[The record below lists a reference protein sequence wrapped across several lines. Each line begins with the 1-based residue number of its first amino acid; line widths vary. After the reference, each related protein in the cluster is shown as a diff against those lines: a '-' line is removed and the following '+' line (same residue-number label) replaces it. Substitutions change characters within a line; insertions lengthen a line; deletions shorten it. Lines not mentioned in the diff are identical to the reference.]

1 MEAVLDAYFDEV
13 FPRVARDYLLARH
26 RRKQLADYFGHVVA
40 GWCRAGVGDGEGGA
54 GPVSPQLGAA
64 RAVRA
69 AVRFHRRT
77 KADNGGSVCR
87 MGKFHNILYVA
98 ARMCVDWRVQDTEAV
113 SELLAEIYACERTL
127 ERLFAGAVFG
137 PRATHFI
144 AGWKSDFGD
153 GAEGL
158 ACTQYFLQH
167 AAAARMHFPDGCGAG
182 RRAADVPM
190 AEYRRSTALAAALQ
204 VCKPDVALLL
214 LRHGARFAANL
225 AEEDRPVRGG
235 EMPPRPLVVIPQWGR
250 DGGDA
255 ALCFRYALRAAPL
268 ALPYPGVARAHPAW
282 SDHVYITCEGGDAAA
297 LLAVPPTLKHLSR
310 CAIRLALWRQHRLPD
325 GVFQLPLP
333 GCLLKYVDLA
343 ED

>member
-167 AAAARMHFPDGCGAG
+167 AAAARMQFPDA
-182 RRAADVPM
+182 
-190 AEYRRSTALAAALQ
+190 YRYLSEIWDAS
-204 VCKPDVALLL
+204 PD
-214 LRHGARFAANL
+214 
-225 AEEDRPVRGG
+225 
-235 EMPPRPLVVIPQWGR
+235 
-250 DGGDA
+250 
-255 ALCFRYALRAAPL
+255 
-268 ALPYPGVARAHPAW
+268 
-282 SDHVYITCEGGDAAA
+282 
-297 LLAVPPTLKHLSR
+297 
-310 CAIRLALWRQHRLPD
+310 
-325 GVFQLPLP
+325 
-333 GCLLKYVDLA
+333 CLLGD
-343 ED
+343 